1 MIRFEYEYPVH
12 VKTRAGG
19 SVEFDPANNGSHR
32 ALLDRQIAKWQAGH
46 PEAKAARLEFI
57 DRDRHVAVLVDRQ
70 SSSVDMRDD
79 SSLEINLS
87 AEHSKPSKGAE
98 VQAVYETKYPGYRLT
113 VFHPYEGKALL
124 EQLSDAQATARAQI
138 ATELG
143 LHDWDLRVTPLED
156 GGWKVLLDEGIT
168 YQPSKMDTRMEKA
181 CLTVGRLGWWFDAD
195 PDTGV
200 IEIHPGEPP
209 TFPKLVPFPFDRI
222 GDPTVRDKTPFG
234 IRLARPGETGEPA
247 FVDWTQSLGLL
258 IAGLSGGGKAL
269 PLDARIPVPVSERFP
284 AGWARNRDLKEG
296 DPVYGRDGRIIPI
309 KDFSDVEELPIY
321 RLTLSDGQILECA
334 DDHLWTVSDSVMR
347 QAMSDERGR
356 ERREQTIR
364 LVNRLRDEAAMVGGG
379 VRANRRHIAID
390 HGLSPS
396 VTQNCAE
403 RHELVGSDGLCDEAE
418 LLHAIADERESYV
431 MPGGVWANTV
441 ESILTARELCVIR

>member
-1 MIRFEYEYPVH
+1 MIRFEYEYPVR
-12 VKTRAGG
+12 VKTQAGD
-19 SVEFDPANNGSHR
+19 SVEFDPANNGGHR

-46 PEAKAARLEFI
+46 PEAKAA
-57 DRDRHVAVLVDRQ
+57 ASNSSTGTGTSP
-70 SSSVDMRDD
+70 SSSTGSRPASTMRDD
-79 SSLEINLS
+79 SSLEVNLS

-124 EQLSDAQATARAQI
+124 ERLTDAQATARAQI

-234 IRLARPGETGEPA
+234 IRLARPGRDREPGVASTGPNPR
-247 FVDWTQSLGLL
+247 LL

-269 PLDARIPVPVSERFP
+269 PL
-284 AGWARNRDLKEG
+284 G
-296 DPVYGRDGRIIPI
+296 
-309 KDFSDVEELPIY
+309 
-321 RLTLSDGQILECA
+321 CA
-334 DDHLWTVSDSVMR
+334 YPR
-347 QAMSDERGR
+347 A
-356 ERREQTIR
+356 
-364 LVNRLRDEAAMVGGG
+364 RLRTLP
-379 VRANRRHIAID
+379 RRL
-390 HGLSPS
+390 G
-396 VTQNCAE
+396 
-403 RHELVGSDGLCDEAE
+403 
-418 LLHAIADERESYV
+418 
-431 MPGGVWANTV
+431 
-441 ESILTARELCVIR
+441 